1 MGRSEE
7 RATTERTGPAG
18 ADGGPFVLVGTD
30 GSPSAL
36 RAVEAA
42 AREAG
47 QRGLRLVVA
56 HAFIWPLFRVD
67 LEPSL
72 YGPTESGLRRQAQI
86 VLDTAVARARAVAPG
101 TEVSGELISGEP
113 LVVLATRARGADL
126 VVVGSRGTGAFGAVM
141 LGSVAVH
148 LAAHAECPVLVVRG
162 REEPEGPVVLAVDGS
177 PDSDAA
183 VDFAFAEARARGA
196 ELVAVHAWAPSSG
209 PADLTPL
216 FQSVEEVHAE
226 AGRVLDAA
234 LARAAARHP
243 ETKAEPRLL
252 RGSPR
257 EVLLGESEGA
267 QLVVM
272 GARGRGGFAGL
283 LLGSVSQALLHHA
296 RCPVAVVR
304 NTAG

>member
-7 RATTERTGPAG
+7 RAAAPETTTA
-18 ADGGPFVLVGTD
+18 GGPFVLVGTD
-30 GSPSAL
+30 GSPSSL
-36 RAVEAA
+36 EAVEAA
-42 AREAG
+42 AREADRWG
-47 QRGLRLVVA
+47 ARLVVA

-67 LEPSL
+67 LEPSV

-86 VLDTAVARARAVAPG
+86 VVDTAVARARAVAPG

-113 LVVLATRARGADL
+113 LVVLATRSKGAAL
-126 VVVGSRGTGAFGAVM
+126 VVVGSRGTGGFGGLV

-162 REEPEGPVVLAVDGS
+162 RGEPDGPVLLAVDGS

-183 VDFAFAEARARGA
+183 VDFAFTEARVRGA
-196 ELVAVHAWAPSSG
+196 GLVAVHAWTPRSG
-209 PADLTPL
+209 PGDLTGL
-216 FQSVEEVHAE
+216 FHSTEQVHEEA
-226 AGRVLDAA
+226 ARVLDAA
-234 LARAAARHP
+234 LARAAGRHP
-243 ETKAEPRLL
+243 DVKAEPRLV
-252 RGSPR
+252 RGRPR
-257 EVLLGESEGA
+257 EVLLEGSENA

-296 RCPVAVVR
+296 RCPVAIVR
-304 NTAG
+304 DGVA